1 MPDLLIELFSEE
13 IPARMQG
20 KARDDLKRMVT
31 DGLVEAGLTYAGAGA
46 FSTPRRLTLTVQ
58 GLSAESR
65 AVREERKGPST
76 SAPQQ
81 AIDGF
86 LRSTG
91 LRLDQLERRADKK
104 GETFFAVIEKPG
116 RKAPAIIAEVLEA
129 TIRNFP
135 WPKSMRW
142 GSGSLRWVRPLHSI
156 LCILSD
162 EAGAE
167 VVPLEVDGIRSG
179 NTTEGHR
186 FMAPGRFAV
195 SSFDDYAAKLRAAK
209 VMLDPAEREAHI
221 WNHATQTAFARGLEV
236 VEDKALLTE
245 VAGLVEWPVP
255 LMGPI
260 ADEFLHLPPEVLQ
273 TSMREHQKFFSV
285 KNPKTGRIE
294 KFLTVANT
302 ETADHGA
309 TILKGNGKVLAARL
323 SDARF
328 FWDNDLRVA
337 KAGMADWAE
346 GLKAV
351 TFHNKLGSQADR
363 IARIAALAR
372 GEADVMQ
379 DVAPRDVARIAALDG
394 VKVAGVPTQAFQFI
408 GMNTQTAPF
417 DNPKV
422 RAAIAAALPY
432 DAMFAAALHG
442 RGQPLWGDDPAAG
455 LRFPQPMGYVTDL
468 DRARALMAE
477 SGVGPVTVPFAFDL
491 GQAAVAEPVAILL
504 QEALAQ
510 IGITVEI
517 EKVPAGQLGTRLQ
530 EKTVPFFFEGSIAFL
545 ADPDYFFRIFYNGE
559 TRWNFGSY
567 RNAEFATLVERT
579 RHETD
584 RAAYEADVA
593 RMIALAK
600 QDLPLILLWHP
611 TLDVAMRADVTG
623 YGFAFHR
630 MLDLRPL
637 ARG

>member
-1 MPDLLIELFSEE
+1 MNRRQFLAAAAAAGLLPAPFARAATPAGQLRVLSEAGPNSFDSFSPGLNRQSIQISWNVYDRLLRFGWKDRGDGTATFDYYALEGELAESWTVSDDGRAITLVLREGATFHDGAPVTAADVKWSLDRVVSSP
-13 IPARMQG
+13 IG
-20 KARDDLKRMVT
+20 KAQFASGSMTDPAQFVVLDARTIRIDLPQPDRFA
-31 DGLVEAGLTYAGAGA
+31 LPNLALTYPIIVNSELARRHATADDPFAMKWLQANPAGGGA
-46 FSTPRRLTLTVQ
+46 FRVAEATLGERVVFERFDAWRSGPRP
-58 GLSAESR
+58 G
-65 AVREERKGPST
+65 
-76 SAPQQ
+76 
-81 AIDGF
+81 
-86 LRSTG
+86 
-91 LRLDQLERRADKK
+91 LER
-104 GETFFAVIEKPG
+104 
-116 RKAPAIIAEVLEA
+116 VL
-129 TIRNFP
+129 
-135 WPKSMRW
+135 WQ
-142 GSGSLRWVRPLHSI
+142 
-156 LCILSD
+156 
-162 EAGAE
+162 
-167 VVPLEVDGIRSG
+167 VVPE
-179 NTTEGHR
+179 
-186 FMAPGRFAV
+186 
-195 SSFDDYAAKLRAAK
+195 
-209 VMLDPAEREAHI
+209 AE
-221 WNHATQTAFARGLEV
+221 T
-236 VEDKALLTE
+236 
-245 VAGLVEWPVP
+245 
-255 LMGPI
+255 
-260 ADEFLHLPPEVLQ
+260 
-273 TSMREHQKFFSV
+273 
-285 KNPKTGRIE
+285 
-294 KFLTVANT
+294 
-302 ETADHGA
+302 
-309 TILKGNGKVLAARL
+309 
-323 SDARF
+323 
-328 FWDNDLRVA
+328 
-337 KAGMADWAE
+337 
-346 GLKAV
+346 
-351 TFHNKLGSQADR
+351 
-363 IARIAALAR
+363 RIAALAR